1 MQEVSLITNNQVDI
15 IIASQNTGSALLKC
29 IDNLMLLEN
38 LGEIIVINNGSS
50 QNRQN
55 IGELNF

>member
-15 IIASQNTGSALLKC
+15 IIVSQHTGSALLKC